1 MFTHKDIENR
11 TIFVVNCLQ
20 HERIMRVVNG
30 ELLLEKKEEE
40 KKTTL
45 TKIPFQKVL
54 ALFIIGHITI
64 TTPLIEKCKK
74 HGVALVVLKPNLR
87 PVFFWAEPAEGNFL
101 LRKRQHTFPLSDT
114 TIANILIANKI
125 ENQLNNLQ
133 KTRRKD
139 PLTKEAIN
147 ICNTA
152 LDTIATIDEPEKLLG
167 LEGIV
172 SKAFFSAYFQELN
185 WKGRYPRIKKD
196 ILNVTLDI
204 GYTILF
210 NYIESFARLFGF
222 DIYVGVYHRLWF
234 NRKSLICDLVE
245 PFRCIIDHCILL
257 AFHRQ
262 QFSADDFI
270 LQKAEYRLVREKCIK
285 YYRVFYDSL

>member
-139 PLTKEAIN
+139 PLTQEAIN

-152 LDTIATIDEPEKLLG
+152 LDTIATIDEPRKTIRIG
-167 LEGIV
+167 RHR
-172 SKAFFSAYFQELN
+172 FQSIFL
-185 WKGRYPRIKKD
+185 RLFPRIELERTIPQDKKR
-196 ILNVTLDI
+196 
-204 GYTILF
+204 YT
-210 NYIESFARLFGF
+210 
-222 DIYVGVYHRLWF
+222 
-234 NRKSLICDLVE
+234 
-245 PFRCIIDHCILL
+245 
-257 AFHRQ
+257 
-262 QFSADDFI
+262 
-270 LQKAEYRLVREKCIK
+270 
-285 YYRVFYDSL
+285 